1 MPRFSSPAPVLG
13 CALVFHSLS
22 FFLELLLSLL
32 LVVWLIILCGFSET
46 LSSSAAQLVLV
57 SLTNFKGK
65 KSSAPNEQKRESF
78 SQHGSG
84 LPSSRFPK
92 VFSTAV
98 VGFWHA
104 GGNLQVFASKFLH
117 LVSLSKTL
125 GPSLL
130 HTHAAAFISINHGL
144 DSPFETGKKRDF
156 REGVLSFFFLSFPV
170 FLFIFSSS
178 LNARNV
184 ENAKP

>member
-1 MPRFSSPAPVLG
+1 LPRFSSPAPVLG

-32 LVVWLIILCGFSET
+32 LVVWLINLCDFSET

-144 DSPFETGKKRDF
+144 DSPFETGKK
-156 REGVLSFFFLSFPV
+156 EGFQRRSSFFLFPFFFSFFL
-170 FLFIFSSS
+170 L
-178 LNARNV
+178 L
-184 ENAKP
+184 